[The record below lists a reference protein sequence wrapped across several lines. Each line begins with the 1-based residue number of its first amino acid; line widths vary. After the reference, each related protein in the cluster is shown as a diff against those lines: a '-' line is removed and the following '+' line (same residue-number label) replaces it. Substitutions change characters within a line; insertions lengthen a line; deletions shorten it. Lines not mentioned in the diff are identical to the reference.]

1 MWKKGKNRLLML
13 VYNNSS
19 FHTFEIK
26 NVENVETRNYQ
37 HFFTFKNVEEM
48 CNKYNDRK
56 RFLG

>member
-26 NVENVETRNYQ
+26 NVENVESGLYQ

>member
-1 MWKKGKNRLLML
+1 ML